1 MPLLQVAHPTR
12 MRACPTCHIS
22 GPVSL
27 CRSDIREH
35 FGQQVQSCQV
45 RDNCRNGVDSY
56 AQLPRLVV
64 RFLNTSAHRVDWSTE
79 MERLLLAAAEAG
91 KDISP
96 TAYPHAARYLR
107 DALARY
113 PVRAKSVLVGGSI
126 TPWVEATLAVA
137 GAGSIQTSDYQ
148 ERIVDSNITRF
159 IHVGS
164 IEEGSFDAVVSY
176 SSIEHD
182 GLGRYCDPV
191 NPNGDLAAMAEF
203 HHWLK
208 PGGHLFLGV
217 PIGPGEPYR
226 IFGGNRHRI
235 YGSQRFFQNLTR
247 GFELLYSGANV
258 SETWPKGAG
267 AERDA
272 VRGAGMQPVHILQ
285 KPMGSHRLHGA
296 MRAQTA

>member
-1 MPLLQVAHPTR
+1 

-191 NPNGDLAAMAEF
+191 NPNGDLSSTTGSSLEATCSSACPLGRGSPTGSSVGIATASMARSASSKTSRVASSCST
-203 HHWLK
+203 L
-208 PGGHLFLGV
+208 
-217 PIGPGEPYR
+217 
-226 IFGGNRHRI
+226 
-235 YGSQRFFQNLTR
+235 
-247 GFELLYSGANV
+247 
-258 SETWPKGAG
+258 
-267 AERDA
+267 
-272 VRGAGMQPVHILQ
+272 
-285 KPMGSHRLHGA
+285 
-296 MRAQTA
+296 AQT